1 MEYIINKNKNDIKDF
16 INKYKNKTFTI
27 KNNDIE
33 FQVKLIKHKSII
45 KSKLDYYSIETIELS
60 QDRYNVKYIFKI
72 SFLDP
77 IQNKPSFENIL
88 INNISKSEKYSGSIV
103 VNFVIDFLKSFIQIK
118 KLYLGD
124 RTTVNCKNSD
134 DNLNLSLYKLIT
146 SNIGFYQKFGFRLIT
161 QNGEDINNNLI
172 NISKKVSNYKVNII
186 LNIFLKI
193 IKLIEKHKKNI
204 TVKCI
209 RPYSNIIEENKLK
222 NISLY
227 VFNLAF
233 IIFALEPYK
242 KYTFGECVKK
252 MNEDKCFMLSKLL
265 NRLTN
270 DIENGTT
277 YFEFKFEK
285 EKIKSQFLYD
295 FYKLCIYSNNFQ
307 DNGFF
312 MKKL

>member
-33 FQVKLIKHKSII
+33 FIVKLIKH

-60 QDRYNVKYIFKI
+60 KEKYVKYIFKI
-72 SFLDP
+72 NFFDP
-77 IQNKPSFENIL
+77 IQNKPSYENVL
-88 INNISKSEKYSGSIV
+88 LDNISKSEKYSGSIV
-103 VNFVIDFLKSFIQIK
+103 VNFIIDFLKSFIQIK
-118 KLYLGD
+118 NVYLYDG
-124 RTTVNCKNSD
+124 TTVNCKNSD

-146 SNIGFYQKFGFRLIT
+146 SNIGFYQKFGFRLI
-161 QNGEDINNNLI
+161 NKNCEDINNILI
-172 NISKKVSNYKVNII
+172 NISKKVSNYKVNNI

-193 IKLIEKHKKNI
+193 IKLIEKYKRNI
-204 TVKCI
+204 IVKRI
-209 RPYSNIIEENKLK
+209 IPYSKIVEENKLK
-222 NISLY
+222 DISLY
-227 VFNLAF
+227 VFNLGY

-265 NRLTN
+265 NCLTN
-270 DIENGTT
+270 DIENWTT
-277 YFEFKFEK
+277 YYEFTFEK

-295 FYKLCIYSNNFQ
+295 FYKLCIYRNNFQ
-307 DNGFF
+307 FDGIF